1 MVLTGVGLDTTVGTE
16 TPGFNIT
23 FSDVIADAAICYQI
37 WYKAGVLSVWK
48 DGTLVYSKGLR
59 PSGPRNRKLPPA
71 RGRPIY
77 RSAAQLYCPGS
88 CGGSESP
95 EHIHLYSAC
104 RPLVISAPGSP
115 L

>member
-59 PSGPRNRKLPPA
+59 PSGPRNRKLPPRA
-71 RGRPIY
+71 GP
-77 RSAAQLYCPGS
+77 ADLPF
-88 CGGSESP
+88 
-95 EHIHLYSAC
+95 C
-104 RPLVISAPGSP
+104 RATVLSGV
-115 L
+115 LRRV